1 MASVL
6 IKNAFIVTMNPERA
20 LVTGNLYIENDR
32 IKAIGNIEKT
42 AGQVIDAGG
51 QVVIPGLIQ
60 THIHLCQTLF
70 RGQADDLEL
79 LDWLKLRI
87 WPLEGAHDPESVYYS
102 ALLGIGELFRGGTTA
117 IIDMETVHHT
127 EAAFEAIAEAGIRA
141 ISGKCMMDRNE
152 GVPDSLLEKTEA
164 SLSESVALL
173 EKWHGKCDGRLSY
186 AFTPRFAVS
195 CSEDLLKRVGEL
207 ARKYRV
213 KIHSHASENKGEIAL
228 VEQQHHMRNVQYFEH
243 LGLANGDLILAHC
256 IWLDDQEMALIQR
269 NNVKVVHCPSSN
281 LKLASGIA
289 PIPEMIDRGI
299 RVGLGADGAPCNNNL
314 DQFTEMRT
322 AALIQKP
329 PHGPTA
335 MPAWRVFEMATL
347 NGAEIMG
354 LSNDIG
360 SLEPGKKA
368 DLVMIDLRKIHCM
381 PFTGSNIYAQLVYQ
395 AKSSDV
401 TLTMVDGR
409 IVFKD
414 GRLTTIDEQDVMGK
428 ANRIIRRFHSRAG
441 LA

>member
-42 AGQVIDAGG
+42 ADQVIDAGG

-60 THIHLCQTLF
+60 THVHLCQTLF

-207 ARKYRV
+207 ARKYQV
-213 KIHSHASENKGEIAL
+213 KIHTHASENKGEIAL

-314 DQFTEMRT
+314 DQFTEMRA

-347 NGAEIMG
+347 NGAEVMS

-428 ANRIIRRFHSRAG
+428 ADRIIRRVHSRAG